1 MLYQFKTTATMKPY
15 NNEKWWIDS
24 GIIRD
29 ITHEQTAKQFCEALR
44 TIAGKPENLE
54 NLESYLS
61 YHFAEWMSKYA
72 NTPENITAELKSFA
86 DMDI

>member
-1 MLYQFKTTATMKPY
+1 MRKY
-15 NNEKWWIDS
+15 
-24 GIIRD
+24 
-29 ITHEQTAKQFCEALR
+29 EQTAKQFCEALR

-61 YHFAEWMSKYA
+61 YHFAEWMNKYA

>member
-1 MLYQFKTTATMKPY
+1 M
-15 NNEKWWIDS
+15 
-24 GIIRD
+24 
-29 ITHEQTAKQFCEALR
+29 EQTAKEFCNALR
-44 TIAGKPENLE
+44 AIAGKPDNLE

-61 YHFAEWMSKYA
+61 YHFAEWMNKYT

>member
-1 MLYQFKTTATMKPY
+1 MLYQFNT
-15 NNEKWWIDS
+15 
-24 GIIRD
+24 
-29 ITHEQTAKQFCEALR
+29 TAKQFCEALR

-61 YHFAEWMSKYA
+61 MHFSEWLEKYA
-72 NTPENITAELKSFA
+72 NTPENITAELKNFA

>member
-1 MLYQFKTTATMKPY
+1 MEQIAHQF
-15 NNEKWWIDS
+15 I
-24 GIIRD
+24 
-29 ITHEQTAKQFCEALR
+29 EAIK

-61 YHFAEWMSKYA
+61 YHFAEWMNKYA

-86 DMDI
+86 DLDI